1 VVETRN
7 AERRIAD
14 GAAALVL
21 WNGANHFHREDVA
34 LMSKKL
40 FEYAGVAASVILIA
54 FGIGAVIAG
63 TAGRSTVRDNLAN
76 EQIVGT
82 PDMTPSA
89 IAAEAKASGLK
100 NVDLPT
106 CSVAG
111 KAVNNGSRARC
122 FASYM
127 RIHALEATGGQV
139 YAEMAR
145 YIGNDGKPTDD
156 VKAAAVDPK
165 TKKPVENG
173 ARNIWINETALS
185 TALNT
190 GYFAENVALFSIIMG
205 IALLLTGI
213 GLLVLAL
220 GPLRSLVTEDRK
232 REEPRV
238 TTAPATLA

>member
-1 VVETRN
+1 
-7 AERRIAD
+7 
-14 GAAALVL
+14 
-21 WNGANHFHREDVA
+21 
-34 LMSKKL
+34 MSKKL

-63 TAGRSTVRDNLAN
+63 VSGRSTVRDNLAK

-89 IAAEAKASGLK
+89 IAAEVKAAGLK

-111 KAVNNGSRARC
+111 DKVNSGARARC

-139 YAEMAR
+139 YSEMAR
-145 YIGNDGKPTDD
+145 YLDANGKPTDN
-156 VKAAAVDPK
+156 VKAAAIDPK
-165 TKKPVENG
+165 TKSPVENG
-173 ARNIWINETALS
+173 ARNVWVNETALS

-190 GYFAENVALFSIIMG
+190 GFFAESVSLFSIIMG

-213 GLLVLAL
+213 GLLVMTL
-220 GPLRSLVTEDRK
+220 GPLRRMVNEKEEDPKETESVVS
-232 REEPRV
+232 PL
-238 TTAPATLA
+238 PATQS